1 MVRSIPI
8 VISKGDPFTRGQHLG
23 SCESGRV
30 RQASSAYMALFK
42 QLSALSRDDVFSEV
56 ERFLPTINAYAPH
69 LLDEMRGIAKGSACD
84 LREIVAINMRTE
96 LMYGLKRPLE
106 CTAIGVTPAASA
118 DKHVRLAQNW
128 DWHPSLTGAIVLWVI
143 QRDDGPDVITLTEAG
158 MVGKIGIN
166 AAGLAMCVNL
176 LKSDTDYNGPAI
188 PMHIILR
195 HVLENAQ
202 SVEEAI
208 SLIERA
214 ERCTSCH
221 HLVADRSGSLA
232 GIEATPAGQ
241 YVLSPDQGVLTHTN
255 HCVDAVLFA
264 RDRGARE
271 NPETVA
277 RGARAH
283 TLAEARPI
291 DESYLCSILRDHA
304 TSPDSICLHNLP
316 ELPFEMQGESI
327 ASIIFDLTAGT
338 LDLAD
343 GPPCQHEYRR
353 LALADYFGTTA

>member
-1 MVRSIPI
+1 MDRSIPI

-23 SCESGRV
+23 NREAGRV
-30 RQASSAYMALFK
+30 RQASMAYMALFK
-42 QLSALSRDDVFSEV
+42 QLSSMSRDDVFSEV

-69 LLDEMRGIAKGSACD
+69 LLEEMRGIAKGSACD
-84 LREIVAINMRTE
+84 LHEIVAINMRTE
-96 LMYGLKRPLE
+96 LMYGLKQPLE
-106 CTAIGVTPAASA
+106 CTAVGVTPTASA
-118 DKHVRLAQNW
+118 DKHIRLAQNW

-176 LKSDTDYNGPAI
+176 LKSDTDYKGPAV

-195 HVLENAQ
+195 NVLENAH
-202 SVEEAI
+202 SVAEAI
-208 SLIERA
+208 SLIKGA

-232 GIEATPAGQ
+232 GIEATPAGKH
-241 YVLSPDQGVLTHTN
+241 VLYPDQGVITHTN
-255 HCVDAVLFA
+255 HCVDTALFA
-264 RDRGARE
+264 QDKGARE
-271 NPETVA
+271 NSETVA
-277 RGARAH
+277 RGERAH
-283 TLAEARPI
+283 TLAEERPI
-291 DESYLCSILRDHA
+291 DENYLRSILSDHA

-327 ASIIFDLTAGT
+327 ASIIFDLTAST
-338 LDLAD
+338 LDLAN
-343 GPPCQHEYRR
+343 GPPCQHNYRR
-353 LALADYFGTTA
+353 LDLADYFSTTT